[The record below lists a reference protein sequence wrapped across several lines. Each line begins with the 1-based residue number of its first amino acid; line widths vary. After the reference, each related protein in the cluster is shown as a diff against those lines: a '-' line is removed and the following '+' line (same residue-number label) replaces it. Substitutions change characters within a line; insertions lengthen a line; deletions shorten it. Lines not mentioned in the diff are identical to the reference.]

1 MTHLSF
7 RPIVESDRDFLNA
20 VYASTRAEEMKLV
33 DWDDEQKKAFLDT
46 QFSLQH
52 QYYQQHYTENTE
64 FLIILLNGFQIG
76 RLYISRW
83 LKEVRIVDLALL
95 PEFRNIGHGSKILR
109 DVLSEAADAGKPVS
123 IHVERFN
130 QALNLYHR
138 LGFVKNG
145 EHGIYDLMEWLPDCL
160 AD

>member
-64 FLIILLNGFQIG
+64 FLIILLNGFPDWTFI
-76 RLYISRW
+76 YFP
-83 LKEVRIVDLALL
+83 LA
-95 PEFRNIGHGSKILR
+95 
-109 DVLSEAADAGKPVS
+109 
-123 IHVERFN
+123 ERSSNCRFG
-130 QALNLYHR
+130 ATS
-138 LGFVKNG
+138 
-145 EHGIYDLMEWLPDCL
+145 
-160 AD
+160 